1 MAMANKRRR
10 VVNMHA
16 AKSQLSK
23 LVEEAREGRE
33 VVIARDGEP
42 VAILAPIGVGPRQPG
57 GLPALVVG
65 NDFFDALPPDIRRGF
80 GDE

>member
-1 MAMANKRRR
+1 MRMASKRRR

-33 VVIARDGEP
+33 IIIARDGEP
-42 VAILAPIGVGPRQPG
+42 VAILVPLGVGARQPG
-57 GLPALVVG
+57 GLPALAVG
-65 NDFFDALPPDIRRGF
+65 DDFFEPLPPDIRHGF